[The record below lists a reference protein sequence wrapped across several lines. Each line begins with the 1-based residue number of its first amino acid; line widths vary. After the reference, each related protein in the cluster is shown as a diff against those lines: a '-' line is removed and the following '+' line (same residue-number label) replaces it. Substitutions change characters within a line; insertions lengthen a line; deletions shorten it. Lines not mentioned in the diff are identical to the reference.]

1 MNWNEEIEDLLNKIR
16 LNSIVLADRHRLNY
30 LEFKSV
36 SKYFDIPIIVIST
49 LSASFSVGSQNY
61 LKQSMIST
69 ITCGISMSIAIL
81 SSIKLYLNLDDLIKK
96 EVDLSKSF
104 YLLSLEIYKTLHINK
119 DLRKQ
124 DGLEFLN
131 KKYNDYTKL
140 ISQSELLRKRL
151 KHDEL
156 EEIDNRKFYFSDSD
170 NNSTEV

>member
-1 MNWNEEIEDLLNKIR
+1 M
-16 LNSIVLADRHRLNY
+16 
-30 LEFKSV
+30 

-170 NNSTEV
+170 KNSNSSILDNKISFSLSRLFTFVFKSDTIKSNSFNPLIA